1 MRWRVG
7 VGWQDQL
14 KRMFFNP
21 IFFFGV
27 VAVVTTVIASVN
39 AFCYLIFCVFVF
51 ETRSQ
56 CCPGCLGTHNVD
68 QVGLKLSEIFLP
80 LPPEC

>member
-14 KRMFFNP
+14 KRMFINP
-21 IFFFGV
+21 IFFGV
-27 VAVVTTVIASVN
+27 VAVVMTVIASVH
-39 AFCYLIFCVFVF
+39 AFCCLIFCVFVF

-56 CCPGCLGTHNVD
+56 CCLGCHGNHNVD
-68 QVGLKLSEIFLP
+68 QVGLKFAEIFLP